1 NKFFIFYFEKTNVI
15 ILQAIKVILITF
27 MTNNNYN
34 GLMASLKEQLYNNF
48 LQIAVQRVSELEQI
62 IKEAQTA
69 ANNETKS
76 SAGDKHETGR
86 AMAQLETEKLTN
98 QLSEAIK
105 LTELLHKINPKE
117 KHQIIGL
124 GSIVFTNNG
133 NFFISASLGKTE
145 LENEI
150 FYAISSV
157 SPIGKKLTGL
167 KKGDSFSFNSRNF
180 DVNQIL

>member
-1 NKFFIFYFEKTNVI
+1 
-15 ILQAIKVILITF
+15 
-27 MTNNNYN
+27 
-34 GLMASLKEQLYNNF
+34 MAELKEILYNNF
-48 LQIAVQRVSELEQI
+48 VLIAQQRIAELERI

-98 QLSEAIK
+98 QLNEALK

-117 KHQIIGL
+117 KHQLIGL
-124 GSIVFTNNG
+124 GSLVLTNNG

-145 LENEI
+145 LNNETY
-150 FYAISSV
+150 FAISSI
-157 SPIGKKLTGL
+157 SPIGKLL
-167 KKGDSFSFNSRNF
+167 ISKKEKDSFSFNGKNYTIKKIS
-180 DVNQIL
+180 